1 MKKRKHQTI
10 KFVILICVTLL
21 AIASNDDR
29 RVAASDTAKVSFN
42 RDIRP
47 IFSDTCY
54 RCHGPDKNARKAG
67 LRLDIREE
75 ATKKTRSGAIPI
87 VPGKPEESEI
97 VRRIFS
103 NEEYEMMPPKEAHKV
118 LTEKQK
124 ETIKRWVAEGAKYE
138 GHWAYQPVVR
148 PEVPSLANGALIR
161 NPIDA
166 FIQQRLMREGLQ
178 PSPEADRRTLIRRVT
193 LDLTGLPPAPR
204 EVEAF
209 LNDKSP
215 DAYRRV
221 VDRLLSSPRYAEK
234 QAMHWL
240 DAVRYA
246 DTAGFHG
253 DNPLPAWPYRDYVL
267 RAFRDNKPFDEFTRE
282 QIAGD
287 LMLTGNPEQKVASA
301 YNRMNRT
308 SAEGG
313 LQPKEYLAKYAA
325 DRVRTTS
332 SVWLGVTMG
341 CAECHDHKFDPILT
355 KDFYSM
361 KAFFTDIKETGLVP
375 DRGRNAFGSKLA
387 MPTEEQKKRSDE
399 LSRRMAWLKSELDEE
414 ASRLLAQRSD
424 WEKQTLQLH
433 KTGKLAWQFQHPA
446 SAKSARGTTLTIY
459 NEQPLVVTVY
469 RGGNLITE
477 QIKGDGLIVASG
489 TNPGNETYTVTFK
502 PGAGEWTALGI
513 EIVQD
518 ESLPA
523 NRLAR
528 GADRFVLS
536 EAEAEIASN
545 AGGAARKLDFTLAT
559 TDGAGQH
566 PENHAMNA
574 IDGNPKTGWGSS
586 FTDGRGSFI
595 ALRFTQK
602 LQTSSDSIITVRLR
616 QDSEIRRSTIGRFR
630 LALSSAEHSWP
641 DHTAKTPRP
650 MNGLPEDVL
659 KALNEPEARR
669 TGAQNRALAAFFKW
683 SSPELQPLVVELA
696 RLEAEFDLLDSQ
708 IPRVV
713 VTESTM
719 PVETRVLPRGNF
731 LDESGEV
738 VQPAIPAVFGRLDVA
753 NRRANRLDLANWIAS
768 QENPLTARVFVNRMW
783 RQFFGVGLSK
793 SLDDLG
799 SQGEWPTHPEL
810 LDWLAAEFMHPSDC
824 GLRIADCGLKSAQH
838 DWDVKHLIRTIV
850 LSHTYRQS
858 SNPQSAI
865 RNPQSDDPNN
875 RLLARQS
882 RFRVDAEIVRDI
894 ALSVSGLLVEKFGG
908 PSVKPYQPER
918 YLAALNFP
926 VRDYSEDRGENLY
939 RRGLYTHWQRTFLH
953 PSLMAFDAP
962 SREECAVNRVNSNT
976 PLQAL
981 VLLNDPIFGEAA
993 RVFAENILRQ
1003 GGQTAVAQINWAFER
1018 AVSRKPTV
1026 TERRVLL
1033 DLHRKSLARFQ
1044 DDPISAREFISIG
1057 DALVAR
1063 GVSAAKLAAMM
1074 TVARAILNL
1083 HETITRN

>member
-1 MKKRKHQTI
+1 MNERKKYQTV
-10 KFVILICVTLL
+10 KVLILICATLT
-21 AIASNDDR
+21 AIAANADR
-29 RVAASDTAKVSFN
+29 EVAADDKAVSFN

-47 IFSDTCY
+47 IFSDTCF

-75 ATKKTRSGAIPI
+75 ATKKTKSGVIPI

-103 NEEYEMMPPKEAHKV
+103 NDEYELMPPKEAHKT
-118 LTEKQK
+118 LTPQQK

-138 GHWAYQPVVR
+138 GHWAYQPIAR
-148 PEVPSLANGALIR
+148 PAAPEISNLKSQIR

-166 FIQQRLMREGLQ
+166 FIQARLAKEGLT
-178 PSPEADRRTLIRRVT
+178 PSPEADRRTLIRRAS
-193 LDLTGLPPAPR
+193 LDLTGMPPTPQ
-204 EVEAF
+204 EVAAF
-209 LNDKSP
+209 INDKSP
-215 DAYRRV
+215 DAYEKV

-240 DAVRYA
+240 DAVRYG

-287 LMLTGNPEQKVASA
+287 LMLSATPEQKVASA

-332 SVWLGVTMG
+332 AVWMGVTMG

-361 KAFFTDIKETGLVP
+361 KAFFADIKETGLVA

-387 MPTEEQKKRSDE
+387 MPTEEQKRRADE
-399 LSRRMAWLKSELDEE
+399 LSRRIAWLKSELDEKAGQLLSSRPEWAKQILQSHE
-414 ASRLLAQRSD
+414 A
-424 WEKQTLQLH
+424 
-433 KTGKLAWQFQHPA
+433 GKLAWRFQRPL
-446 SAKSARGTTLTIY
+446 SAKSAHGSTLKIY
-459 NEQPLVVTVY
+459 NDESLTVTVY
-469 RGGNLITE
+469 RGGSLLTE
-477 QIKGDGLIVASG
+477 RIKGDGLIVASG
-489 TNPGNETYTVTFK
+489 ANPDNETYTVTFK
-502 PGAGEWTALGI
+502 PGAGEWAALGV
-513 EIVQD
+513 EVVQD

-528 GADRFVLS
+528 GADRFALT
-536 EAEAEIASN
+536 EAEAEISSGAK
-545 AGGAARKLDFTLAT
+545 GAARKLDFILAT

-566 PENHAMNA
+566 PENHAMSA
-574 IDGNPKTGWGSS
+574 IDGDAKTGWGSS

-595 ALRFTQK
+595 ALRFAQK
-602 LQTSSDSIITVRLR
+602 LQTSADSIITVRLR
-616 QDSEIRRSTIGRFR
+616 HDSELRRATIGRFR
-630 LALSSAEHSWP
+630 IALSSAEYSWP

-650 MNGLPEDVL
+650 MNGLSEDVL
-659 KALNEPEARR
+659 KALREPEEKR
-669 TGAQNRALAAFFKW
+669 TEAQRKALLDFFKW
-683 SSPELQPLVVELA
+683 SSSELQPLVVKLA
-696 RLEAEFDLLDSQ
+696 KLEAEFDLLDSQ

-713 VTESTM
+713 VTETAM
-719 PVETRVLPRGNF
+719 PAETRVLPRGNF
-731 LDESGEV
+731 LDDSGVV
-738 VQPAIPAVFGRLDVA
+738 VQPAIPVVFGKLNTA
-753 NRRANRLDLANWIAS
+753 GRRATRLDLANWIAS
-768 QENPLTARVFVNRMW
+768 PDNPLTARVFVNRMW
-783 RQFFGVGLSK
+783 RQFFGIGLSK
-793 SLDDLG
+793 ALDDFG

-810 LDWLAAEFMHPSDC
+810 LDWLAAEFMHPVEC
-824 GLRIADCGLKSAQH
+824 GMRNAECGMKTH
-838 DWDVKHLIRTIV
+838 DWDVKHIIRLIVT
-850 LSHTYRQS
+850 SHTYRQS
-858 SNPQSAI
+858 SIPNSELHI
-865 RNPQSDDPNN
+865 PQSDDPDN

-908 PSVKPYQPER
+908 PSVKPYQPEH

-939 RRGLYTHWQRTFLH
+939 RRGLYTNWQRTFLH
-953 PSLMAFDAP
+953 PSLAAFDAP
-962 SREECAVNRVNSNT
+962 SREECTVNRVNSNT

-981 VLLNDPIFGEAA
+981 VLLNDPIYVEAA
-993 RVFAENILRQ
+993 RVFAENILKH
-1003 GGQTAVAQINWAFER
+1003 GGQTVGAQINWAFER
-1018 AVSRKPTV
+1018 ALSRKPTLP
-1026 TERRVLL
+1026 ERRTLT
-1033 DLHRKSLARFQ
+1033 DLHVKSLARFRR
-1044 DDPISAREFISIG
+1044 DPSSAKDLISAG
-1057 DALVAR
+1057 DAPT
-1063 GVSAAKLAAMM
+1063 AKNVNASRLAAMM
-1074 TVARAILNL
+1074 TVSRAILNL